1 MDSPTAPASTS
12 SPSSFWSGLARLAK
26 YDARYE
32 RLARLNPTNV
42 MGRHNLNDVLV
53 MRLGSSN
60 STSNSTGEPKLE
72 TIYSHDRNQN
82 VNELSELMKCISTGS
97 STGRNIV
104 TVRSRDVDHGPTN
117 LSVIA
122 SI

>member
-1 MDSPTAPASTS
+1 
-12 SPSSFWSGLARLAK
+12 
-26 YDARYE
+26 
-32 RLARLNPTNV
+32 